1 MKILN
6 KEFEPALYISFDAG
20 DIAVK
25 IIQHRDVI
33 NFELTICEAEELV
46 RVLVLEITK
55 AKKAITE
62 E

>member
-1 MKILN
+1 MCIRDS
-6 KEFEPALYISFDAG
+6 YISFDAG

-46 RVLVLEITK
+46 RVLFLEITK
-55 AKKAITE
+55 AKKTITE